1 MMALPPLPDLAVT
14 LLPALPPSPPT
25 AVTFTAFTAL
35 PVSPDTA
42 PEADVA
48 PELAADTATPTVL
61 ALPVE
66 PEFPLSPDR
75 ASAFTVALPLMAV
88 LLADRLTWTSP
99 VLPVEPESPEMAT
112 GFDSDVD
119 DAAPVLPV
127 LVADAT
133 AMESPPTALFAACA
147 GGAATASRLM
157 PPISPASTQNRDLR
171 RISSLPPVAPL

>member
-1 MMALPPLPDLAVT
+1 
-14 LLPALPPSPPT
+14 
-25 AVTFTAFTAL
+25 TAL

-48 PELAADTATPTVL
+48 PELAADAATPLAL
-61 ALPVE
+61 ALPVR

-99 VLPVEPESPEMAT
+99 VLPVEPESPETTT

-127 LVADAT
+127 FVAEDCATVAPELPELVNGLTCRITDPPAPPLAEAT
-133 AMESPPTALFAACA
+133 AIESPPTALFAECA
-147 GGAATASRLM
+147 GGAESASRLM
-157 PPISPASTQNRDLR
+157 PPINPASTHNRD
-171 RISSLPPVAPL
+171 